1 LHTQASGAISCCNG
15 FRFNSEG
22 NSLIPIRNPA
32 VANLASNSISRRAF
46 GAGVGAMAFIAAATG
61 RSQPAPPARK
71 LGVALVGLGGYATGE
86 LAPALRE
93 TRSCYLA
100 GIVTGSP
107 DKAQRWARE
116 FRFPE
121 RNIFTYASMAQMAN
135 APDIDIVYVVTPNA
149 LHARYAIAAA
159 RAGKHVICEKPFTTT
174 VTDAEAVT
182 AACRDA
188 KVKLSIGYRLHFDPY
203 YRELMRLAREKEFGD
218 FTLASG
224 ENSRD
229 VKGTEGWRLSK
240 AMGGGP
246 LRDLGIY
253 VIQAACMAAEE
264 AAPLSVRGQKGPTTR
279 PGIFTEVE
287 ESMSWTMNFA
297 NGFICNGMASFA
309 NPRPRNYF
317 RAEAPKGW
325 IRIDNAYAYR
335 NLEGATSQRRLA
347 YAQHPPVRQ
356 QTLQMD
362 DFARCIIEDRA
373 SPVSGEM
380 GLRDIKIIE
389 AIFEAARSGKSVQL
403 RA

>member
-1 LHTQASGAISCCNG
+1 MTSRQSQLTPYFPVLR
-15 FRFNSEG
+15 FR
-22 NSLIPIRNPA
+22 A
-32 VANLASNSISRRAF
+32 AAF
-46 GAGVGAMAFIAAATG
+46 GAGVGATALLAATAG
-61 RSQPAPPARK
+61 HSQPAQPARK
-71 LGVALVGLGGYATGE
+71 LGVALVGLGTYSTNE

-100 GIVTGSP
+100 GVVTGSP
-107 DKAQRWARE
+107 DKGKRWARE

-121 RNIFTYASMAQMAN
+121 RNIFSYATMAQLAN

-159 RAGKHVICEKPFTTT
+159 RAGKHVISEKPFTTT
-174 VTDAEAVT
+174 VADAEAVI

-224 ENSRD
+224 EFANNA
-229 VKGTEGWRLSK
+229 KGTEGWRLSK
-240 AMGGGP
+240 TMGGGP

-253 VIQAACMAAEE
+253 VIQAACMAAGE
-264 AAPLSVRGQKGPTTR
+264 AAPVSVTAQKGPTTR

-287 ESMSWTMNFA
+287 ELMSWTMNFA
-297 NGFICNGMASFA
+297 NGFVCNGLASYA

-325 IRIDNAYAYR
+325 IKIENAYAYR
-335 NLEGATSQRRLA
+335 DLEGATSRRRLA
-347 YAQHPPVRQ
+347 FAQHPPVRQ
-356 QTLQMD
+356 QTVQMD
-362 DFARCIIEDRA
+362 DFARCILEDRP
-373 SPVSGEM
+373 SPVPGEM
-380 GLRDIKIIE
+380 GLRDVKIIA
-389 AIFEAARSGKSVQL
+389 AIFEAAGSGKPVQL
-403 RA
+403 KA